1 MTTTSLLFYQRI
13 VTLDPKLHANLKLRT
28 SADLAFADDA
38 PVVPLETI
46 EFNDAAREYPIVFL
60 RNGEKSLCPAVLTGP
75 AKGQNVYIDDKGRW
89 NARYVPTYARHY
101 PFVFAQTAPQ
111 QFAVCIDEAC
121 PGFNDVEGIPLF
133 GSTGKPTPMLEEV
146 ISQLGEYGRQ
156 EQITQQFMQR
166 LAAADLLMKAG
177 ATTDLQDGRSLA
189 LRGFWIIN
197 EARFRA
203 LPEATVRAFF
213 ASGDLGLIYAHLLSL
228 GNLVE
233 LLRRQDVATEKSE
246 TAGVKAPATIPPIS
260 PGIVGNR

>member
-13 VTLDPKLHANLKLRT
+13 VMLDPKLHANLKLRT

-60 RNGEKSLCPAVLTGP
+60 R
-75 AKGQNVYIDDKGRW
+75 KGQNVYIDDKGRW

-133 GSTGKPTPMLEEV
+133 GSTGKPTAMLEEV